1 VIAPYSKDFCAG
13 CNRLRVTHT
22 GDLRLCLF
30 GNVGIPLR
38 PWLQDDGDRDRLVA
52 ALQAQLGLKAIGHR
66 LHEGETGMTPN
77 LSTIGG

>member
-1 VIAPYSKDFCAG
+1 M
-13 CNRLRVTHT
+13 THT

-30 GNVGIPLR
+30 GNVGIQLR
-38 PWLQDDGDRDRLVA
+38 PWLQDDADRVRLVA

-66 LHEGETGMTPN
+66 LHEGETGMTSN